1 MIVCDLGAM
10 SHKVGLLDVFEG
22 KQYQKVILLVSVLA
36 FLLLELLIYMAAAG
50 QAGTRSRLI
59 VLDSS
64 GNKIF
69 ETSGTTATKYQ
80 QFEFENN
87 YGPWANYQKKV
98 ETESL
103 PFPFRAWLSAAVGIP
118 VGLILLVAFLVR
130 TYIALMYGDER
141 ETGEDSDEPLETG
154 KGVGNLFGAVRRVT
168 VFHIGFVT
176 VVAVLLFWIVPNFL
190 QDFARVSVA
199 TIRDYKWFFLGV
211 SLFLAAI
218 ITWVIYLR
226 YRLSKQML
234 ENQLH
239 VEKYRLETQL
249 LAHRE
254 TAGLLP
260 NPLKEAEEP

>member
-1 MIVCDLGAM
+1 M
-10 SHKVGLLDVFEG
+10 SQKVGLLDVFEG

-59 VLDSS
+59 VLDAS

-69 ETSGTTATKYQ
+69 ETTGSTATKYQ

-87 YGPWANYQKKV
+87 YGPWANYQKRL

-118 VGLILLVAFLVR
+118 VGLTLLVAFLVK

-141 ETGEDSDEPLETG
+141 GSPDKSDELHEKKEG
-154 KGVGNLFGAVRRVT
+154 LGSFLGAFQRVT
-168 VFHIGFVT
+168 VFHIGFAT
-176 VVAVLLFWIVPNFL
+176 VIAVLLFWIVPNFL
-190 QDFARVSVA
+190 QDFARISA
-199 TIRDYKWFFLGV
+199 TAVHEYKWFFLGA

>member
-1 MIVCDLGAM
+1 M

-36 FLLLELLIYMAAAG
+36 FLLLEILIYMAAAG

-59 VLDSS
+59 VLDAS

-87 YGPWANYQKKV
+87 YGPWASYQKRV
-98 ETESL
+98 ETESS

-118 VGLILLVAFLVR
+118 VGLSLLVAYLVR

-141 ETGEDSDEPLETG
+141 GRGEDPDELLEKRPG
-154 KGVGNLFGAVRRVT
+154 LGGIFSAFQSVT
-168 VFHIGFVT
+168 VFHIGFLT
-176 VVAVLLFWIVPNFL
+176 VIAVLLFWIVPNFL
-190 QDFARVSVA
+190 QDIARISVSA
-199 TIRDYKWFFLGV
+199 IQEYKWFFLGV

-218 ITWVIYLR
+218 ITWMIYLR
-226 YRLSKQML
+226 YKLSKQML

-249 LAHRE
+249 LIHKE

>member
-1 MIVCDLGAM
+1 M

-36 FLLLELLIYMAAAG
+36 FLLLELLIFMAAAG
-50 QAGTRSRLI
+50 QAGTRSRLV
-59 VLDSS
+59 VLDTS

-87 YGPWANYQKKV
+87 YGPWANYQKRL
-98 ETESL
+98 ESDSL

-118 VGLILLVAFLVR
+118 VGLTLLVAFLVR
-130 TYIALMYGDER
+130 IYIALMYGDEWGK
-141 ETGEDSDEPLETG
+141 GEEPDEPLEKRQG
-154 KGVGNLFGAVRRVT
+154 LGGFFNAFQRVT
-168 VFHIGFVT
+168 VFHIGFFT
-176 VVAVLLFWIVPNFL
+176 VIGVLLFWIVPNFL
-190 QDFARVSVA
+190 QDFARISAAAVQ
-199 TIRDYKWFFLGV
+199 DYKWFFLGA
-211 SLFLAAI
+211 SIFLAVI

-254 TAGLLP
+254 TAGFLP